1 MKIFSWNVNGLRAVL
16 SKGALQSFI
25 EKYQPDILCLQETK
39 AKQGQAEVDLP
50 DYEEIWNSA
59 ERAGYSGTAIFTK
72 QKPLSVRFGF
82 LPEQDAM
89 PGWEDAFGDARME
102 GRVLTAEFEDFYLI
116 DVYVPNEKHTLE
128 RMGYRENVW
137 DKALL
142 DYMKQLE
149 QTKPVIV
156 CGDFNV
162 AHEEIDLA
170 RPKENE
176 GNAGF
181 TKSGRQGMT
190 NFLSNGFIDSWRE
203 LHPGEQ
209 KYSWWS
215 YRGGARMRNIGWR
228 IDYFLVSEK
237 LREQIKNAE
246 IYDEVKGSDHCPI
259 MLELV

>member
-1 MKIFSWNVNGLRAVL
+1 MKIVSWNVNGLRAVL
-16 SKGALQSFI
+16 SKGALQDFI
-25 EKYQPDILCLQETK
+25 EREQPDILCLQETK
-39 AKQGQAEVDLP
+39 ARQGQAEIDLP
-50 DYEEIWNSA
+50 EYEEIWNSA

-72 QKPLSVRFGF
+72 YKPLSVRFGF
-82 LPEQDAM
+82 LPEQEAFE
-89 PGWEDAFGDARME
+89 GWEDAFGDARTE
-102 GRVLTAEFEDFYLI
+102 GRVLTAEYEDFYLVN
-116 DVYVPNEKHTLE
+116 VYVPNEKHDLR
-128 RMGYRENVW
+128 RMDYREQVW

-142 DYMKQLE
+142 EYMKQLE
-149 QTKPVIV
+149 TKKPVIV

-190 NFLSNGFIDSWRE
+190 NFLSNGFIDSWRMM
-203 LHPGEQ
+203 HPNEQ

-237 LREQIKNAE
+237 LRQQIMAAE
-246 IYDEVKGSDHCPI
+246 ILDGVKGSDHCPI
-259 MLELV
+259 TLELA

>member
-237 LREQIKNAE
+237 LREQIKNAD

>member
-1 MKIFSWNVNGLRAVL
+1 
-16 SKGALQSFI
+16 
-25 EKYQPDILCLQETK
+25 
-39 AKQGQAEVDLP
+39 
-50 DYEEIWNSA
+50 
-59 ERAGYSGTAIFTK
+59 
-72 QKPLSVRFGF
+72 
-82 LPEQDAM
+82 
-89 PGWEDAFGDARME
+89 
-102 GRVLTAEFEDFYLI
+102 
-116 DVYVPNEKHTLE
+116 
-128 RMGYRENVW
+128 MGYRELVW

-149 QTKPVIV
+149 ATKPVIV

-237 LREQIKNAE
+237 LREQIKKAE
-246 IYDEVKGSDHCPI
+246 IYDEIKGSDHCPI
-259 MLELV
+259 MLELA

>member
-89 PGWEDAFGDARME
+89 PGWEDTFGDARTE

-170 RPKENE
+170 RPKEND